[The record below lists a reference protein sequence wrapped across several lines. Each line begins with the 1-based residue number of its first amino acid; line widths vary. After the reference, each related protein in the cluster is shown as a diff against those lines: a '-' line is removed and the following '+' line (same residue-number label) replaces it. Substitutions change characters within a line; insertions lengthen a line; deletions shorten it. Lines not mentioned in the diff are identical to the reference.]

1 MNCNCADTMQ
11 CKFDGIVLAW
21 LRHNDSSSGCKRK
34 ELAMKTTAT
43 KTKYTASFRD
53 GYQHCE
59 RRVWQDSKGCMF
71 VVFDGIHY
79 TIKEAVDATGNKHWY
94 VERFNCFANL
104 SDNNGSK
111 ILPR

>member
-1 MNCNCADTMQ
+1 MNCDCADAMK

-21 LRHNDSSSGCKRK
+21 LRHNDSCSGCKRK

-43 KTKYTASFRD
+43 KTQYMASFRN

-59 RRVWQDSKGCMF
+59 RRVWQDSKWCMF